1 MEKAENWSHYSLE
14 QLKKCWKKGVGGDT
28 KSCPDGDLTGETLPP
43 IDYTGRVP
51 PANSRSVVQCWFSS
65 DTDKDMMSN
74 YVKSLSKSCS
84 RRHSILVLKP
94 LLKESIVCHPIKE
107 IISEM

>member
-1 MEKAENWSHYSLE
+1 
-14 QLKKCWKKGVGGDT
+14 
-28 KSCPDGDLTGETLPP
+28 
-43 IDYTGRVP
+43 
-51 PANSRSVVQCWFSS
+51 
-65 DTDKDMMSN
+65 MMSN